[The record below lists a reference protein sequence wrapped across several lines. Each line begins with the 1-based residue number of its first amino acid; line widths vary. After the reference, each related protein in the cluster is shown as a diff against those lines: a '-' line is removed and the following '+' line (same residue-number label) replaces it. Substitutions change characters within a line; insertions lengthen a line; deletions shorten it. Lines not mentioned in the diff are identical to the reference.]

1 MIGKNSQKGMALV
14 ELLVAVAITGLIVGG
29 LGTAIYMIVTATER
43 GNDEATVLH
52 DIRNPSY
59 WISYDAQMTDTTDL
73 VDGDPGVDSMILEW
87 IDEHGNSHYSSYSLS
102 GTELKRTYDGM
113 TTTVARYVS
122 SIEFSISGNLLTFH
136 LESAMGGRWDVSQET
151 TGIACLRPKT

>member
-1 MIGKNSQKGMALV
+1 MRGKNSQQGMALV

-59 WISYDAQMTDTTDL
+59 WISYDAQMAETTDL
-73 VDGDPGVDSMILEW
+73 VDGAPGVDGVTLEW
-87 IDEHGNSHYSSYSLS
+87 IDEYADSHSSSYSLS
-102 GTELKRTYDGM
+102 GTELKRTYNGM

-122 SIEFSISGNLLTFH
+122 SVEFSISGNLLTFR
-136 LESAMGGRWDVSQET
+136 LEAAMGGRWDVSQET
-151 TGIACLRPKT
+151 TGTACLRPKT

>member
-59 WISYDAQMTDTTDL
+59 WISYDAQMAETTDL
-73 VDGDPGVDSMILEW
+73 NEGALVDHVTLEW

-122 SIEFSISGNLLTFH
+122 SVEFSISGNLLTFH